1 MTAST
6 AVPAVIHQPDKSRF
20 VCDTGNGEAEMT
32 YRLSG
37 STVDFNHTYVPGS
50 ARGRGIAAL
59 LVEAGLAWARAQ
71 GLTIKASCSY
81 VHAYLRQG

>member
-1 MTAST
+1 MTAASAPT
-6 AVPAVIHQPDKSRF
+6 VIHQPDKSRF
-20 VCDTGNGEAEMT
+20 VCDTGSGEAEMT

-50 ARGRGIAAL
+50 ARGRGIAVL
-59 LVEAGLAWARAQ
+59 LVEAGLVWARAQ

-81 VHAYLRQG
+81 VHTYLNPG